1 MGALVGV
8 VLCFLLGIYLYHII
22 QTKFKHANTVHTPL
36 NVPTNTQPSMDSQNN
51 TERPFSSVLPLPKST
66 ISPGGQYLG
75 VMHFQRIKFLTDKIE
90 LIYEGF
96 EHDHSQVK
104 DLLAS
109 GLTGSLNKSV
119 TYEFKLRSKVKLYC
133 ADISSE
139 QFELF
144 IRVRTDLIAFINQ
157 LSTINKSRGLSS
169 SSRMEN
175 STELQPGQERLKAYQ
190 HELYAIQEVLE
201 GNMQTLLSQIT
212 DSKD

>member
-36 NVPTNTQPSMDSQNN
+36 NVPTNTQPNMDSQNN
-51 TERPFSSVLPLPKST
+51 TERPISSVLPLPKST

-133 ADISSE
+133 ADISS
-139 QFELF
+139 
-144 IRVRTDLIAFINQ
+144 
-157 LSTINKSRGLSS
+157 